1 MSPKDALGSF
11 MSNGRMRFEDFVTNL
26 DIRIVKFRRIEILAM
41 YLCLLLYDVKEKLTI
56 VF

>member
-26 DIRIVKFRRIEILAM
+26 DIRIVKFRRIEILAK